1 MHAFLATRW
10 TTSGRTRFG
19 WWCAL
24 LAALSLAINLAA
36 HSAFAQQRSS
46 GSEVSVVDEGDSSTG
61 ITSNR
66 PVAPSPVPVLA
77 PPSNDKDALSAAAKA
92 ILKAAGMGDKPVE
105 TPAAPTT
112 RANPFMQRANAAGST
127 AATVPPGA
135 MASTNVPTVP
145 LSPPPVG
152 ENLVIPANPLDPN
165 KAVVNETNGL
175 VSLMV
180 REGSLRQVIA
190 MVAETQKLN
199 IVFAGP
205 ADTVVTAAFE
215 KQRWQTVL
223 DSLLAASGHTWAMR
237 DNVIFV
243 SSVDNADFLP
253 PGAEGRRVA
262 VFELDFTSAIDIN
275 QTVTGLLSPAGKSWL
290 VETSKS
296 DNRRTKEAIA
306 VMDYPANLERI
317 HSYICQ
323 ADQPPRQVYIEAHIL
338 KVQLK
343 DDCKSGINFQNIIST
358 NAADVTLRSVGMAN
372 SAATTAFFVE
382 PKGSGLNGLIEL
394 LKTTTDAKTLASP
407 TITAVSGQESH
418 IQIGGQLGY
427 RVTTTTQTSTLQSV
441 QFLDVGVVL
450 KVTPRVTRDGR
461 VLMRIYPKVS
471 TGQIDPN
478 TELPSEDTT
487 EVQTDV
493 MLSSGQGVV
502 IGGLIQE
509 TDSNVQSKIPLL
521 GEIPYLGILFQKRE
535 VIHSRDE
542 IIVTLQ
548 PHVLPFEPDLQ
559 SRLNHDFF
567 RTTQPLTQGAIHS
580 FPRPYEPAMYDVL
593 NPKEHKLSGAPPY
606 VFATDPAPAGP
617 PVELPSIVEPGG
629 PMTPRR
635 PLEGVP
641 EAEETMEGPEE
652 LPPPEPLPP
661 PHENRAAKPSH
672 S

>member
-10 TTSGRTRFG
+10 TLSGTRRFR
-19 WWCAL
+19 WNCAL
-24 LAALSLAINLAA
+24 WPTLALVMTMTAPRCL
-36 HSAFAQQRSS
+36 AQQPSS
-46 GSEVSVVDEGDSSTG
+46 GSSVSVVDEADSSTG

-66 PVAPSPVPVLA
+66 PSAPEPVPVLSS
-77 PPSNDKDALSAAAKA
+77 PTSEKDALSAAAQA
-92 ILKAAGMGDKPVE
+92 ILKAAGIGEKPAE
-105 TPAAPTT
+105 PAAPT
-112 RANPFMQRANAAGST
+112 RNNPFMQKAQAAPAAGSV
-127 AATVPPGA
+127 AAAPGA
-135 MASTNVPTVP
+135 SPTANNSTGSLAAPAE
-145 LSPPPVG
+145 G
-152 ENLVIPANPLDPN
+152 ENLVIPAHPLDPN
-165 KAVVNETNGL
+165 KAVVSENGGL
-175 VSLMV
+175 VSLVV

-205 ADTVVTAAFE
+205 TDTVVTAAFE
-215 KQRWQTVL
+215 KQPWQTVL
-223 DSLLAASGHTWAMR
+223 DSLLAASGHAWTVR

-243 SSVDNADFLP
+243 SSLDNVDFLP

-262 VFELDFTSAIDIN
+262 VFELDFVSASDIN
-275 QTVTGLLSPAGKSWL
+275 QTITGILSPAGKSWL
-290 VETSKS
+290 VETNKA
-296 DNRRTKEAIA
+296 DNRRTKEAVA
-306 VMDYPANLERI
+306 VMDYPANLQRI
-317 HSYICQ
+317 HNYICQ

-343 DDCKSGINFQNIIST
+343 DNCKSGVNFQNLIST
-358 NAADVTLRSVGMAN
+358 NAADVTLRTVGMAN
-372 SAATTAFFVE
+372 ASSPTAFFVE

-471 TGQIDPN
+471 TGQIDPS

-493 MLSSGQGVV
+493 LLSSGQGVV

-509 TDSNVQSKIPLL
+509 TDNNITTKLPLL

-535 VIHSRDE
+535 ITRSRDE

-548 PHVLPFEPDLQ
+548 PHVLPYEPDLQ
-559 SRLNHDFF
+559 SRLNRDFF
-567 RTTQPLTQGAIHS
+567 RTTQPLTQGAIRS

-606 VFATDPAPAGP
+606 VFATDPAAGFGE
-617 PVELPSIVEPGG
+617 PVELPSIIEPG
-629 PMTPRR
+629 
-635 PLEGVP
+635 PLAPQEAMPAPEELP
-641 EAEETMEGPEE
+641 EA
-652 LPPPEPLPP
+652 LPPPEPMPPVESLPP
-661 PHENRAAKPSH
+661 GKPMKS
-672 S
+672 